1 MDKNLNLIFKKYFKE
16 NEKLIQESG
25 PLALVPLAWSAIK
38 FYTSCAIFP
47 EAVDGAAIL
56 ASKTLAGVG
65 IGDGNYNP
73 QLSTM
78 FNYDPDGED
87 GKSADYYSRPPYAGP
102 GMIKDVGWLTTEFVS
117 IAQGAVNGMNPQQY
131 VDYLNKFWVY
141 PSPNMLKQGIT
152 YTWSRAEMIRDKFY
166 YQWVDDVV
174 AQGDL
179 EAKELSKRLRKP
191 GLSYNPR
198 STRDRG
204 SVDKEIKAQIKALK
218 KQYKKKGQARA
229 QRIWEYW
236 IADPR
241 GTRHPWI
248 RFTYRNGDISN
259 GMFVVDPKGLAY
271 TIIRRFMFES
281 FRGSSGKGESFTNDQ
296 FSKNRYSGGRTVEQ
310 RYKTI
315 RLMQLNSNYPEG
327 PISIYK
333 NSLKSQVNES
343 EQKRVA
349 EKSVADFETL
359 NNWVTWIP
367 NDNRYQNEMG
377 FISLFDIYKDQ
388 ASNPNDVNVTK
399 GKWVEKSADQL
410 EQDGIAAFSLFPD
423 EGDPRAKGNLF
434 GGKNL
439 KKEFE
444 LLFKGAD
451 FSQQHGYNVSPDKF
465 DEQHVWSE
473 TVDEYWKLVKARL
486 GKLPPVLFN
495 SLNPRSSISDATK
508 GNPAHKWMKTPNAD
522 HGIEDFVY
530 GLAANPDA
538 KECRDRQASGV
549 QAPCSVIQALVMWD
563 QAVEKLECSFWKKDK
578 KNFGT
583 SNRCA
588 ELTGIPDLSVGYDPI
603 QNLDASGVEATKP
616 DLAMRKIKNQNG

>member
-218 KQYKKKGQARA
+218 KQYKKRDKQER
-229 QRIWEYW
+229 
-236 IADPR
+236 
-241 GTRHPWI
+241 
-248 RFTYRNGDISN
+248 
-259 GMFVVDPKGLAY
+259 
-271 TIIRRFMFES
+271 
-281 FRGSSGKGESFTNDQ
+281 
-296 FSKNRYSGGRTVEQ
+296 
-310 RYKTI
+310 
-315 RLMQLNSNYPEG
+315 
-327 PISIYK
+327 
-333 NSLKSQVNES
+333 
-343 EQKRVA
+343 
-349 EKSVADFETL
+349 
-359 NNWVTWIP
+359 
-367 NDNRYQNEMG
+367 
-377 FISLFDIYKDQ
+377 
-388 ASNPNDVNVTK
+388 
-399 GKWVEKSADQL
+399 
-410 EQDGIAAFSLFPD
+410 
-423 EGDPRAKGNLF
+423 
-434 GGKNL
+434 
-439 KKEFE
+439 KEFGSIGLLTLEE
-444 LLFKGAD
+444 LGI
-451 FSQQHGYNVSPDKF
+451 HGLD
-465 DEQHVWSE
+465 
-473 TVDEYWKLVKARL
+473 
-486 GKLPPVLFN
+486 LPIGMV
-495 SLNPRSSISDATK
+495 IYQT
-508 GNPAHKWMKTPNAD
+508 
-522 HGIEDFVY
+522 
-530 GLAANPDA
+530 
-538 KECRDRQASGV
+538 EC
-549 QAPCSVIQALVMWD
+549 L
-563 QAVEKLECSFWKKDK
+563 
-578 KNFGT
+578 
-583 SNRCA
+583 
-588 ELTGIPDLSVGYDPI
+588 
-603 QNLDASGVEATKP
+603 
-616 DLAMRKIKNQNG
+616 